1 VKENKINAD
10 EIERLQ
16 IRVNPYEYYYAGMN
30 YRGPFSSVGATLMST
45 PYCLAVA
52 CVDKEVTLEGISQ
65 FTNQKILALI
75 DRIEH
80 VPDEKIPRWSCIVD
94 VQMKNGKKFKKEMI
108 IGPEYYNFDMGR
120 DIELI
125 KRVTSETGVDQS
137 KVDRMIEL
145 IRDFEK
151 EKNVKKLVEVLAHC
165 P

>member
-1 VKENKINAD
+1 
-10 EIERLQ
+10 
-16 IRVNPYEYYYAGMN
+16 
-30 YRGPFSSVGATLMST
+30 
-45 PYCLAVA
+45 
-52 CVDKEVTLEGISQ
+52 
-65 FTNQKILALI
+65 
-75 DRIEH
+75 
-80 VPDEKIPRWSCIVD
+80 
-94 VQMKNGKKFKKEMI
+94 MKNGKKFKKEMI